1 MTCHSGHGRL
11 KQVRR
16 CPRTTEQGGAQH
28 GSESSVPALEWGG
41 WAPGGDIGVVL
52 VCGVDVPADGAKTLA
67 PSGGTGRCWSWTH
80 QVTSMPGSPSPALA
94 AEVSLGRGQN
104 SWGGP
109 GQGQGGFWGE
119 ESPTVELGTLHPHP
133 RPLSWST
140 VWTDPRVGTLD
151 PVLASEVPR
160 FVAPRGLC
168 SQGAG
173 ETQVLR

>member
-1 MTCHSGHGRL
+1 M
-11 KQVRR
+11 RR

-109 GQGQGGFWGE
+109 RSGSGWVLGRGE
-119 ESPTVELGTLHPHP
+119 PY
-133 RPLSWST
+133 
-140 VWTDPRVGTLD
+140 
-151 PVLASEVPR
+151 
-160 FVAPRGLC
+160 C
-168 SQGAG
+168 GAG
-173 ETQVLR
+173 DTSPSPQTTVLVHCVDRPSGWDPGPCPSF